1 MDIEKFIGTFLH
13 HELFQMPPQHLIFLH
28 SSQQHAIGHFLHALA
43 AVQYQTEASGIFSSS
58 QKGDFSATGV
68 VLLNIICYISPR
80 YIGIKKQKRENIP
93 YSNLYNNLSV

>member
-13 HELFQMPPQHLIFLH
+13 HELFQMPPQHLIFPH
-28 SSQQHAIGHFLHALA
+28 SSQQHAIGHFLHSLA

-68 VLLNIICYISPR
+68 ELLNIICYISPR